1 MDTSTVRVSL
11 SPSPGFC
18 IKSSALQPAVC
29 KTTSDGALTIAR
41 GQKVFV
47 NVAWDAN
54 VPPPPDASN
63 EDIQRAMAG
72 EQDATDNPWFVPVIV
87 SEPRTDLDKG
97 ESAVRVSLVMH

>member
-1 MDTSTVRVSL
+1 M
-11 SPSPGFC
+11 
-18 IKSSALQPAVC
+18 
-29 KTTSDGALTIAR
+29 
-41 GQKVFV
+41 FV

-72 EQDATDNPWFVPVIV
+72 EQDATDSPWFVPVIV

-97 ESAVRVSLVMH
+97 EFAVRVGLVMH